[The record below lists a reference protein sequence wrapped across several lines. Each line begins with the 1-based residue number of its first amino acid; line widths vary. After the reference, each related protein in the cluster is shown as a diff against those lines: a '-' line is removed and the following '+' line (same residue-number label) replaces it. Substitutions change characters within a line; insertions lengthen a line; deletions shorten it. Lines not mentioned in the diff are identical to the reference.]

1 MVRIVSPAR
10 NEEHAW
16 RREEEMVFEPNRR
29 DVPEA
34 SPEVSAAAVA
44 AEDMIQFE
52 FWLGLCSFLVSFVC
66 FVLGSLRVARA
77 QKIYK
82 PIDMQICSKC
92 NTEAA
97 ISDFNSF
104 TGEQKTALWASSAEE
119 QAEE

>member
-1 MVRIVSPAR
+1 MVRVVSPAR

-52 FWLGLCSFLVSFVC
+52 FWPGLCSFFGEVRVFCAGIVTCCQGKGNLETNRYAQNAIPRLLYPISILLQGNRRQLY
-66 FVLGSLRVARA
+66 LGQFR
-77 QKIYK
+77 
-82 PIDMQICSKC
+82 
-92 NTEAA
+92 
-97 ISDFNSF
+97 
-104 TGEQKTALWASSAEE
+104 
-119 QAEE
+119 